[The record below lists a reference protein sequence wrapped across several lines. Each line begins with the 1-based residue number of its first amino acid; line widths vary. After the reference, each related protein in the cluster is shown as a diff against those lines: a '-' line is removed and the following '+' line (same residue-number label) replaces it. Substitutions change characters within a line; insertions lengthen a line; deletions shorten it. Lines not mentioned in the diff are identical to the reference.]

1 MLSRHGA
8 SLLELLVAMAL
19 AAIVLA
25 TATSSLLH
33 QQHSAVAQGARSRDD
48 SQLRAGLAG
57 LAATLAGL
65 SPAAGDLATGE
76 ARDTAIQVRIA
87 VASAFAC
94 DDAVGQASFAAGDSA
109 GAGVLTGLAT
119 TPKAG
124 DTLWWYRGDAAGWS
138 ARRIGEVS
146 EETAVCSLA
155 GRGTSPAIRLV
166 LLGADSVHRGAPLRI
181 TRQVRYSLYH
191 AGDGSWQF
199 GLSEWSDATQRFAPP
214 QPVAGPFLRI
224 APDGGRT
231 GFRYFDVAGAEL
243 PAQAEAADPTR
254 VVRMRLTAFAAGS
267 LRALGGFTHA
277 DSIDVSLERAAMP

>member
-33 QQHSAVAQGARSRDD
+33 QQHSAAAEGARARDE

-65 SPAAGDLATGE
+65 SPAAGDLAAGE

-94 DDAVGQASFAAGDSA
+94 DDAVGQASFAAGDS
-109 GAGVLTGLAT
+109 GARVLTGLAT

-124 DTLWWYRGDAAGWS
+124 DTLWWYGGDGAGWS

-146 EETAVCSLA
+146 EETAVCALA
-155 GRGTSPAIRLV
+155 GRGTSPAIRLA

-199 GLSEWSDATQRFAPP
+199 GLSEWSETTQRFAPP
-214 QPVAGPFLRI
+214 QPVAGPFLRT
-224 APDGGRT
+224 APGGGRT
-231 GFRYFDVAGAEL
+231 GFRYFDAAGTEL
-243 PAQAEAADPTR
+243 PAEAQAADPTR
-254 VVRMRLTAFAAGS
+254 VVRMRLTAFAVGS
-267 LRALGGFTHA
+267 LRAFGGFTHA
-277 DSIDVSLERAAMP
+277 DSIDVSLERAAAP